1 MSITAAKRGGNV
13 LPESRTAVNQKHVAA
28 TRVVDK
34 PGARAGMKS
43 FGAPLVGMGATSKG
57 VWSSLMKLKNTSY
70 YVFYDMQPV
79 DRAGLVKSGVP
90 SKMVGLISTDMGMS
104 KDRFVKITGL
114 SRATTNRKIASK
126 TDFSVDESERLV
138 GLVKL
143 IGQVESIVKESGVPA
158 GFKAAKWFNDWIEQP
173 APALGG
179 LKPEELLDTSDG
191 REAVSKLLSQ
201 IQSGAYA

>member
-13 LPESRTAVNQKHVAA
+13 LPEARTVFTQKPVAA
-28 TRVVDK
+28 KPTTDK
-34 PGARAGMKS
+34 SAAGAGMKP
-43 FGAPLVGMGATSKG
+43 FGVGLGGMGASGKG
-57 VWSSLMKLKNTSY
+57 VWSSLMKLKHTGY
-70 YVFYDMQPV
+70 HVFYDMQPI

-90 SKMVGLISTDMGMS
+90 SKMVGLISTDMGMT

-138 GLVKL
+138 GLIKL
-143 IGQVESIVKESGVPA
+143 IGQVESIVRESGVPE
-158 GFKAAKWFNDWIEQP
+158 GFKAAKWFSDWIEQP